1 MTTNAL
7 LPLLIALPIL
17 GAIACF
23 LAPRWQRPVAV
34 ATVLL
39 LAWPVSQCVNL
50 LLAGSVVRHQAGGW
64 DAPLGIELY
73 LDGAAALML
82 AVSWGIGALAS
93 MYALAYYPD
102 KGRSNPFWPC
112 WLLLWAGLN
121 ALFLSHDVFNL
132 YVSLEIIGIAA
143 VTMVALPGNRE
154 AVIAA
159 MRYLLVS
166 LTGSLC
172 YLMGVAL
179 LYARYSTVDLSAL
192 ATQMTPEPAGYAAL
206 ALMSLGLLLKAAV
219 FPLHFWLPPAHA
231 NAPAPVSAL
240 LSALVVK
247 ASLFI
252 LYRLWTYSFGN
263 SLPPFGA
270 EALGVIASGAIVWG
284 SVQALRQARL
294 KMLVAYSTVAQIG
307 YLMLALAIFASGDAP
322 LSAWTAGFY
331 LLASHAFA
339 KSAMFLAAGNILFAA
354 GHDRIDDLAGKSGRV
369 PISMVAFALGG
380 ISIMGLPP
388 SGGFLGKWLLLN
400 GALETAMIWVAVIL
414 VGGLIAAAY
423 VLRVIATAFV
433 DAPVD
438 SSMRP
443 VPRLMEWSALIAGAL
458 AILLG
463 LLSAL
468 PIDLI
473 TVGAPAEGPL
483 LRGATWP

>member
-1 MTTNAL
+1 MSIDVA
-7 LPLLIALPIL
+7 LPLVIAVPLL

-23 LAPRWQRPVAV
+23 LAPRYDRPAGA

-39 LAWPVSQCVNL
+39 LAWPVGQCVATL
-50 LLAGSVVRHQAGGW
+50 LNGAVVRHQAGGW
-64 DAPLGIELY
+64 AAPLGIELY

-82 AVSWGIGALAS
+82 AVSWGIGALIS
-93 MYALAYYPD
+93 LYALAYYRGGD
-102 KGRSNPFWPC
+102 RGKLFWPL
-112 WLLLWAGLN
+112 WLLLWSGLN

-143 VTMVALPGNRE
+143 VALVALPGGRE
-154 AVIAA
+154 AVVAA

-172 YLMGVAL
+172 YLLGVAL
-179 LYARYSTVDLSAL
+179 LYARYSTVDLGAL
-192 ATQMTPEPAGYAAL
+192 AAQVNPEPAGYAAL
-206 ALMSLGLLLKAAV
+206 ILMSLGLLLKAAV

-252 LYRLWTYSFGN
+252 IYRLWTYTFGD
-263 SLPPFGA
+263 SLHPLGA
-270 EALGVIASGAIVWG
+270 PLLGMLASGAILWG
-284 SVQALRQARL
+284 SVQALRQQRL

-307 YLMLALAIFASGDAP
+307 YLMLALAVFASGDAP
-322 LSAWTAGFY
+322 LSAWTGGFY

-339 KSAMFLAAGNILFAA
+339 KSAMFLAAGNFLYAV
-354 GHDRIDDLAGKSGRV
+354 GHDRIDGLAGSVGTV

-380 ISIMGLPP
+380 ISIVGLPP

-400 GALETAMIWVAVIL
+400 GALNAAPAWVAVIL
-414 VGGLIAAAY
+414 LGGLIAAAY
-423 VLRVIATAFV
+423 VLRVVATAFV
-433 DAPVD
+433 EAPAD
-438 SSMRP
+438 QGIRP
-443 VPRLMEWSALIAGAL
+443 VPRLMEWSALIAGAI

-463 LLSAL
+463 LFSAL
-468 PIDLI
+468 PIELLS
-473 TVGAPAEGPL
+473 VGAPAEGPL
-483 LRGATWP
+483 LQGGIRP